1 MFSRVA
7 KRAAQAAQ
15 KRNFSLFDTKNT
27 INERRAKFYSNPA
40 VGTTLFHRIFFCVL
54 PLLSLLGAD
63 NPTYLKE
70 PGDQVFVAI
79 GLAGTAIGLGVILRG
94 LYSMSLGV
102 NKVSK

>member
-7 KRAAQAAQ
+7 RRAAQAAQ

-40 VGTTLFHRIFFCVL
+40 V
-54 PLLSLLGAD
+54 GAD